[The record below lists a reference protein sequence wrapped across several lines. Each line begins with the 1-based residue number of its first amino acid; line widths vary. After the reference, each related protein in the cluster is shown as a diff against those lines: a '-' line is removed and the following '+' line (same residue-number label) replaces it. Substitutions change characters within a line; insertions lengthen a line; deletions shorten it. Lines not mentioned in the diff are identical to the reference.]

1 MISNFKTIKYVNF
14 DFVGK
19 KFYPLERQHKN
30 DQQEKMA
37 KQKKGTMDV
46 LRLNFDK
53 ITDAILLTNTKK
65 VNEERNIYIQVSVN
79 INPKN
84 GSKEIQIQSTV
95 KLYNYLNL
103 PIKIGF
109 KVNGQMSESMQ
120 VVLRPL

>member
-84 GSKEIQIQSTV
+84 GSKEI
-95 KLYNYLNL
+95 
-103 PIKIGF
+103 
-109 KVNGQMSESMQ
+109 
-120 VVLRPL
+120 